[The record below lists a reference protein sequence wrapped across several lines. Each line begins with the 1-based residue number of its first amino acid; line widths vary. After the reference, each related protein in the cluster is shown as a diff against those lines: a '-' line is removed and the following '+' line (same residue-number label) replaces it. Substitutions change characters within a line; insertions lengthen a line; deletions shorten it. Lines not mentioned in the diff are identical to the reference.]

1 MKKHKLCVLF
11 IMIFGFFSK
20 IGYSA
25 RNNRQ
30 RNIEALIEK
39 ANHNRGEEPENF
51 DEEYVHDEAFIQLK
65 TKELK
70 EKLSNA
76 YEQIDNII
84 LFESLMN
91 AFGHWKGTKYRWG
104 GDSKDGIDCSALT
117 RRIYRAVFNGYELP
131 RVSVDQ
137 IKRGKIVSK
146 ENLKP
151 GDILF
156 FRPRNSVNHTAVY
169 VGNSLFI
176 NASSSNGVILSSLEN
191 SYWKQYFKFG
201 VRVHAA
207 RER

>member
-1 MKKHKLCVLF
+1 MKKIKIVIFFIILSVLGRNSFSAKQHHK
-11 IMIFGFFSK
+11 S
-20 IGYSA
+20 
-25 RNNRQ
+25 
-30 RNIEALIEK
+30 IEELIEK
-39 ANHNRGEEPENF
+39 ANSRKGEEPENF
-51 DEEYVHDEAFIQLK
+51 DEEYIHDEAFIQLK

-84 LFESLMN
+84 LFESLMK
-91 AFGHWKGTKYRWG
+91 AYDGWKGTRYRWG
-104 GDSKDGIDCSALT
+104 GDSSAGIDCSALT
-117 RRIYRAVFNGYELP
+117 RRVYREVFNGYELP

-137 IKRGKIVSK
+137 VKKGQVVSK

-156 FRPRNSVNHTAVY
+156 FRPRNRVNHTAVY

-191 SYWKQYFKFG
+191 AYWKQYFRYG